1 MPDLITVF
9 EKRWKFI
16 LGLTVLAAVIAL
28 VATLL
33 SPKKFLSV
41 ATALPANSLTADKA
55 RLFNSNIEALYSEFG
70 TPDELDKLEGTAMLD
85 TIYIAAVNE
94 LGLASHYGISESGE
108 SSHKAVEKLKKNSKI
123 SRSAY
128 GELKVKVWDK
138 DRNRAAE
145 IANALMKN
153 LQDLHRY
160 LQNENNKAMLAT
172 LQKEKEERLVQFRQ
186 ANNRLDSV
194 SGAEVEVLS
203 NLKSVKLEQLQEL
216 EKMIGQYQLAVNANP
231 QVLLSVEQ
239 ARPAV
244 WHDKPKIWVTVLLSA
259 FVAFASAFIMALFVE
274 SRKPGS

>member
-16 LGLTVLAAVIAL
+16 LGLTVLAAAIAL

-85 TIYIAAVNE
+85 TIYIAAVND

-108 SSHKAVEKLKKNSKI
+108 SSHKAVEKLKKNSKL

-194 SGAEVEVLS
+194 AGAEVEVLS

-274 SRKPGS
+274 SRKP

>member
-274 SRKPGS
+274 SRKP